1 MAFFFTESQVVEA
14 AIRAYREHAE
24 ADSQLLALERQSGPV
39 PLSSWTDP
47 QTELDQLGEAFK
59 GVLSG
64 VRPVRPV
71 LSLVS
76 R

>member
-1 MAFFFTESQVVEA
+1 MAFFFTESQIVEA

-24 ADSQLLALERQSGPV
+24 VDRQLLAVERQKGPV
-39 PLSSWTDP
+39 PLSTWTDP
-47 QTELDQLGEAFK
+47 QTELDQLGDYLKSA
-59 GVLSG
+59 LSE

-71 LSLVS
+71 LSLVA